1 MGKSLRAKQKLRFR
15 GIKREKI
22 FGPAEHARAIRLA
35 QKIGSK
41 VNEKAEDKMETD
53 ENEQTEQTEQQNKPK
68 VSTSGWKGSR
78 NDGYKKKK
86 KNKALTFHKKK

>member
-1 MGKSLRAKQKLRFR
+1 MGKSLRAKQKVRFR
-15 GIKREKI
+15 GIKREKV

-53 ENEQTEQTEQQNKPK
+53 ETEQTEENKPK

-86 KNKALTFHKKK
+86 TNKALLFKKKKK